1 VPPPPPDAS
10 VPPPPP
16 DASVPPP
23 PDASVPPPP
32 DAHVNP
38 PDAAL
43 PPDAAPPPPTTAS
56 FTATR
61 DTQLYSPDPTFNF
74 GDFLEIIC
82 ANETGLDS
90 PVLYGWNLSSIPTT
104 ATVQSAVLHISTST
118 NALTSGGSVTIYKLL
133 QDWTEGAQDGAPGV
147 ANYNDRQVNT
157 PWATSGARGGS
168 RATNSSASFAP
179 TSANTTYD
187 VSLPVA
193 LVQAWVSSPGTNFG
207 VVMTASSGQDVAFF
221 THDTTVASAK
231 RPRLTVT
238 YVP

>member
-1 VPPPPPDAS
+1 VPLPPDSS
-10 VPPPPP
+10 VPL
-16 DASVPPP
+16 
-23 PDASVPPPP
+23 PP

-43 PPDAAPPPPTTAS
+43 PPDAAPTPTTAS

-74 GDFLEIIC
+74 GDFLEIMC
-82 ANETGLDS
+82 ANETGIDS
-90 PVLYGWNLSSIPTT
+90 PVLFGFTLTSIPTT
-104 ATVQSAVLHISTST
+104 ATVQSAVLHISTSS
-118 NALTSGGSVTIYKLL
+118 NVLTGGSVTIFKLL
-133 QDWTEGAQDGAPGV
+133 QDWTEGTLDGTPGV

-168 RATNSSASFAP
+168 RASSASASFSP
-179 TSANTTYD
+179 TTANTTYD
-187 VSLPVA
+187 VNLPVA

-207 VVMTASSGQDVAFF
+207 VVMTASSSQDVAFL
-221 THDTTVASAK
+221 TRATGTASK

-238 YVP
+238 YLP